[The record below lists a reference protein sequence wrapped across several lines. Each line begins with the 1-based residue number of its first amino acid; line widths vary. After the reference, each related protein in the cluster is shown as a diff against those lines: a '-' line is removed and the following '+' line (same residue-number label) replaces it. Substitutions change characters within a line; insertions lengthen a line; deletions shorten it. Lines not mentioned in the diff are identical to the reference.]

1 MPEPIIKNE
10 GFLPLDESL
19 IKHAPAQGGI
29 EYQND
34 LPGHVH
40 TWHQHSVHE
49 RLIIQSGEMSVEWVN
64 DSNEVKQEKV
74 LPGHVIELPAGTPHQ
89 STAGSN
95 GCSYL
100 ILPEGGKA
108 AITSPYN
115 IRKLC

>member
-1 MPEPIIKNE
+1 MPNPLIKNE
-10 GFLPLDESL
+10 GPLSLEESL
-19 IKHAPAQGGI
+19 SKYAPSQGGI

-49 RLIIQSGEMSVEWVN
+49 TLIILSGEMSLEWADDN
-64 DSNEVKQEKV
+64 KTIQQEN
-74 LPGHVIELPAGTPHQ
+74 LFPGCVIELPAGTPHQ

-95 GCSYL
+95 GCVYL

-108 AITSPYN
+108 AATSLYD
-115 IRKLC
+115 ISAL